1 MKPFLLFVCR
11 PSGVIADMEW
21 EEIHRFGKLEP
32 GEIVAHRLE
41 LPGPLPDLDDY
52 SGVIITGSPY
62 SLMADIAARAPAQ
75 IVMEEKLAEVC
86 DEILE
91 RDFPTLGICYGL
103 QILALQAGGSLTW
116 DYPETISAPWVDVTR
131 AGRVDP
137 LLAHVGDR
145 FQAYVGHAESIGRF
159 PDSMTVLATSE
170 AVPVQMARFGKNVYG
185 TQFHP
190 EISREGSEVRIGLY
204 GGTYFD
210 PADRE
215 RVLEECLGAYTDHT
229 IITTFIE
236 TYRSSS

>member
-1 MKPFLLFVCR
+1 MKPFLLLVCR

-21 EEIHRFGKLEP
+21 EEILRFGKLEP

-41 LPGPLPDLDDY
+41 LPGPLPNLDDY

-62 SLMADIAARAPAQ
+62 SLMSVDSVKTPAQ
-75 IVMEEKLAEVC
+75 IVLEEKLAAIC

-103 QILALQAGGSLTW
+103 QILALQAGGSLTR
-116 DYPETISAPWVDVTR
+116 DYPETISVPWMDVTR
-131 AGRVDP
+131 AGLEDP

-145 FQAYVGHAESIGRF
+145 FQAYVGHAESLGRF
-159 PDSMTVLATSE
+159 PDSMTVLATSD
-170 AVPVQMARFGKNVYG
+170 AVPVQMARFGMNVYG

-190 EISREGSEVRIGLY
+190 EISSEGSEVRIGEY

-210 PADRE
+210 PADRDH
-215 RVLEECLGAYTDHT
+215 VLDECRDAYTDHT

-236 TYRSSS
+236 TYRS

>member
-1 MKPFLLFVCR
+1 MKPFLLLVCR

-21 EEIHRFGKLEP
+21 EEFHRFGKLEP
-32 GEIVAHRLE
+32 GEIVACRLE
-41 LPGPLPDLDDY
+41 LPGPLPNLDDY

-62 SLMADIAARAPAQ
+62 SLMSVDSVKTPAQ
-75 IVMEEKLAEVC
+75 IVLEEKLAVIC

-103 QILALQAGGSLTW
+103 QILALQAGGSLTRE
-116 DYPETISAPWVDVTR
+116 YPEIISAPWVDVTQ
-131 AGRVDP
+131 AGLEDP
-137 LLAHVGDR
+137 LLAHVGHCFR
-145 FQAYVGHAESIGRF
+145 AYVGHAESVGRY
-159 PDSMTVLATSE
+159 PDTMTVLATSE
-170 AVPVQMARFGKNVYG
+170 AVPVQMARFGQNVYG

-190 EISREGSEVRIGLY
+190 EISRKGSEVRIGLY

-215 RVLEECLGAYTDHT
+215 QVLEECRGAYTDHT

-236 TYRSSS
+236 TYRS

>member
-1 MKPFLLFVCR
+1 MKPFLLLVCR

-41 LPGPLPDLDDY
+41 LPGPLPNLDDY

-62 SLMADIAARAPAQ
+62 SLMALDSAKTGAQ
-75 IVMEEKLAEVC
+75 IALEDGLAALC

-103 QILALQAGGSLTW
+103 QAFTLRAGGSLTRE
-116 DYPETISAPWVDVTR
+116 YPETISAPWLTVTQE
-131 AGRVDP
+131 GRGDP
-137 LLAHVGDR
+137 LLSRTADR
-145 FQAYVGHAESIGRF
+145 FQAYVGHAEAVGRI
-159 PDSMTVLATSE
+159 PESMTVLATSE
-170 AVPVQMARFGKNVYG
+170 AVPVQMGRFGKNVYG

-190 EISREGSEVRIGLY
+190 EIDREGSEVRIGIY

-210 PADRE
+210 PAQYDE
-215 RVLEECLGAYTDHT
+215 VLAECRAAYTDHT
-229 IITTFIE
+229 ILTAFIE
-236 TYRSSS
+236 TYRS